1 MLTKR
6 GRFSPASFESANS
19 SISGAMPISS
29 DLITNSAENLC
40 HLGLI
45 MTYESNQQHRSQV
58 PGKSQWSI
66 PFDDEE
72 TCFNMAQSNGWVHSH
87 CAWGLHLLD
96 NVLAYLGW
104 AQDHETCV
112 FVAKFVGNQVGN
124 QVIWHGYPADHQNNQ
139 QDIPTQGI
147 LRIWLVNNVLKPAKI
162 RRIMKGQR
170 CPL

>member
-1 MLTKR
+1 MAEMHALYLQQLPAIRNTRTFR
-6 GRFSPASFESANS
+6 GVVN
-19 SISGAMPISS
+19 
-29 DLITNSAENLC
+29 
-40 HLGLI
+40 LI
-45 MTYESNQQHRSQV
+45 MAYVSNNQHRSQV

-66 PFDDEE
+66 PFNDEL
-72 TCFNMAQSNGWVHSH
+72 TCFNMAQSNGWVEADS
-87 CAWGLHLLD
+87 AWGLHLLD

-104 AQDHETCV
+104 AQDHQTCV
-112 FVAKFVGNQVGN
+112 FVAKFVGNRVGK

-147 LRIWLVNNVLKPAKI
+147 LKIWLLNKVLKPAKI